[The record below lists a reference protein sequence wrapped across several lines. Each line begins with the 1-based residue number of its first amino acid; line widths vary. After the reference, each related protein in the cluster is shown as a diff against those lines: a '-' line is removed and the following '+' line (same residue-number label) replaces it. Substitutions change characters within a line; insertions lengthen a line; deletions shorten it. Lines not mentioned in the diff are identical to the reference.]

1 MQNDMKRIYI
11 GFVSLLIVSLGLVS
25 CSDVEIPEA
34 VTSETVSG
42 LNATVEG
49 RNVTLGW
56 TNPAGAT
63 GVQVLK
69 NNSIIANFDS
79 LATAYLDRHVAVNTD
94 LWYTV
99 KAKYA
104 DGRVSEGQSL
114 KQNISYTA
122 SAKPAMLITA
132 ETVDAIADDDEK
144 AAAQWFKATY
154 PDGAILTPGTLSTL
168 YPDEY
173 SVVWVQ
179 IDRVGIDMGW
189 QKLPD
194 NMVSDKVI
202 GILSQYVREGGNLLL
217 TKHATQLTVAVGRLT
232 EQFGP
237 HIFSSG
243 TGGQGSDNWT
253 ANGNIGS
260 GQDKPYDHRGHA
272 IYAGMTTNMDFGH
285 ESFGLEGPG
294 FREDHNCM
302 WDLNSYGLRDLV
314 PTAHDVVD
322 AFQQYTGSTVLGTW
336 GHVTDYC
343 CGGIIEFNPTPDIP
357 GRIMAIGLSAYEWDE
372 NGTTNTY
379 QSNLELLTKNSIDYL
394 SK

>member
-1 MQNDMKRIYI
+1 MKKILS
-11 GFVSLLIVSLGLVS
+11 GFISLLTVCLGLAS

-34 VTSETVSG
+34 VTSETVSA
-42 LNATVEG
+42 LTSSVSG
-49 RNVTLGW
+49 RNVTLNW
-56 TNPAGAT
+56 TNPVNAS
-63 GVQVLK
+63 GVQILK
-69 NNSIIANFDS
+69 NNTLVANFDS
-79 LATAYLDRHVAVNTD
+79 IVTSYLDRHVAVNTD

-99 KAKYA
+99 KAKYS

-114 KQNISYTA
+114 KQNIQYEA
-122 SAKPAMLITA
+122 NAKPAMLITA
-132 ETVDAIADDDEK
+132 ESIDAIEDDDEK
-144 AAAQWFKATY
+144 AAAQWFHATY

-173 SVVWVQ
+173 NVVWIQ

-189 QKLPD
+189 QKLPA

-202 GILSQYVREGGNLLL
+202 GILTQYVKDGGNLLL
-217 TKHATQLTVAVGRLT
+217 TKHATQLTVVLGRID
-232 EQFGP
+232 EKFGP

-243 TGGQGSDNWT
+243 QGGQGTDNWT
-253 ANGNIGS
+253 VNGNIGCD
-260 GQDKPYDHRGHA
+260 QDKPYDHRKHD

-302 WDLNSYGLRDLV
+302 WDLNSYGLPDLV

-322 AFQQYTGSTVLGTW
+322 AYQQYTNCTMLGTW
-336 GHVTDYC
+336 GHVSDYC
-343 CGGIIEFNPTPDIP
+343 CAGIIDFNPTPDMP
-357 GRIMAIGLSAYEWDE
+357 GRIFAIGLSAYEWDE

-379 QSNLELLTKNSIDYL
+379 QSNMERLTKNSIGYL